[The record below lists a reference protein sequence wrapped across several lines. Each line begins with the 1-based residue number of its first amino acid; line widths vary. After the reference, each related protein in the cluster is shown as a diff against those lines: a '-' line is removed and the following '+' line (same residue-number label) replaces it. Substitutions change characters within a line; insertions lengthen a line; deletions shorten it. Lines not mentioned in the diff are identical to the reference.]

1 MIFYKKTKTIEKKWM
16 KINYRKATLADIP
29 MMQKLIAPEVL
40 SGIILERSDDELA
53 TNIRSY
59 QLVHQ
64 DDELVGFN
72 ALHIHTA
79 TLAEIRSLV
88 IKDSF
93 RGKQI
98 GENLV
103 LKTLEEALLL
113 GLERVLSLTYK
124 QSFFER
130 LGFVEI
136 PKESLP
142 EHKIWA
148 DCIKCKHFPICNEVS
163 LIKTI

>member
-1 MIFYKKTKTIEKKWM
+1 
-16 KINYRKATLADIP
+16 
-29 MMQKLIAPEVL
+29 MMQIDFVEAKLSDIVKMQELVLPEVQ
-40 SGIILERSDDELA
+40 SGVILDRSDDEVA

-59 QLVHQ
+59 TLAFLNE
-64 DDELVGFN
+64 ELIGFT

-79 TLAEIRSLV
+79 SLAEIRSLIV
-88 IKDSF
+88 KDGF
-93 RGKQI
+93 RGK
-98 GENLV
+98 
-103 LKTLEEALLL
+103 KTGEALINKVLDEAKSL
-113 GLERVLSLTYK
+113 GVQRVLSLTYK
-124 QSFFER
+124 QAFFER

-163 LIKTI
+163 LIKNL

>member
-1 MIFYKKTKTIEKKWM
+1 M
-16 KINYRKATLADIP
+16 KIDFVKAKLSNIAQ
-29 MMQKLIAPEVL
+29 MQKLVRPEIE
-40 SGIILERSDDELA
+40 SGVILERSDDEIA

-59 QLVHQ
+59 TLAF
-64 DDELVGFN
+64 DADNLVGFT

-79 TLAEIRSLV
+79 YLAEIRSLIV
-88 IKDSF
+88 KDGY
-93 RGKQI
+93 RGHKI
-98 GENLV
+98 GQNLV
-103 LKTLEEALLL
+103 NKALDEAKNL
-113 GLERVLSLTYK
+113 GLQRVLSLTYK
-124 QSFFER
+124 QAFFQR

-163 LIKTI
+163 LIKNL

>member
-1 MIFYKKTKTIEKKWM
+1 M
-16 KINYRKATLADIP
+16 KIEYKKATLGDIVN
-29 MMQKLIAPEVL
+29 MQELVAPEVE
-40 SGIILERSDDELA
+40 SGVILQRSSDEIS

-59 QLVHQ
+59 ILAFK
-64 DDELVGFN
+64 DSELIGFC

-79 TLAEIRSLV
+79 YLAEIRSLIV
-88 IKDSF
+88 KDGF
-93 RGKQI
+93 RGLKI

-103 LKTLEEALLL
+103 NTALDEANEL
-113 GLERVLSLTYK
+113 GLQRVLCLTYR

-163 LIKTI
+163 LIKNL

>member
-1 MIFYKKTKTIEKKWM
+1 MQIEF
-16 KINYRKATLADIP
+16 RKATLKDITA
-29 MMQKLIAPEVL
+29 MQNLVAPEIE
-40 SGIILERSDDELA
+40 SGIILSRSDDEIA

-59 QLVHQ
+59 TLASHQ
-64 DDELVGFN
+64 NELVAFS

-79 TLAEIRSLV
+79 NLAEIRSLIV
-88 IKDSF
+88 QEKF
-93 RGKQI
+93 RGQKI
-98 GENLV
+98 GEELIKIM
-103 LKTLEEALLL
+103 LHEAKDL
-113 GLERVLSLTYK
+113 GLQKVLSLTYK

-148 DCIKCKHFPICNEVS
+148 DCIKCKHFPVCNEVS
-163 LIKTI
+163 LIKNL

>member
-1 MIFYKKTKTIEKKWM
+1 M
-16 KINYRKATLADIP
+16 KIRYTKATLGDIP
-29 MMQKLIAPEVL
+29 KMQELVAPEVE
-40 SGIILERSDDELA
+40 SGVILQRSSDEIS

-59 QLVHQ
+59 ILAFM
-64 DDELVGFN
+64 DDELVGFC

-79 TLAEIRSLV
+79 YLAEIRSLIV
-88 IKDSF
+88 REDL
-93 RGKQI
+93 RGLKI

-103 LKTLEEALLL
+103 NEALDEARLL
-113 GLERVLSLTYK
+113 GLQRVLCLTYR

-130 LGFVEI
+130 IGFVEI

-163 LIKTI
+163 LIKNL